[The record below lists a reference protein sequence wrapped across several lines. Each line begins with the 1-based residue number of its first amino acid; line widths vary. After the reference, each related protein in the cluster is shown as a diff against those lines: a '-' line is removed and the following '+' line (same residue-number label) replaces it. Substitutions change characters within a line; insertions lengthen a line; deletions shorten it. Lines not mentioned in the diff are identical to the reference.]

1 MENLCLNLPP
11 TFSRSKIQL
20 FCKVSMLEHEASLLD
35 FLINIQI
42 NKKEELASTDMEK
55 ADVLKE
61 FFPSV
66 FTGSQVNHASL
77 NSPKIG
83 RASCRERV

>member
-20 FCKVSMLEHEASLLD
+20 FCKVSMLEHEPSLLD

-55 ADVLKE
+55 AEVLNE
-61 FFPSV
+61 FFALV
-66 FTGSQVNHASL
+66 FIV
-77 NSPKIG
+77 
-83 RASCRERV
+83 